1 VLVRLLKTH
10 RPTLILLAA
19 LQIVQAAAF
28 LLLPTLTAEIV
39 NDGLVHGEVGFIL
52 QLGAIMLGL
61 TLVQVLARSAVQYL
75 AARTATSVGRDLRT
89 AVYRHAQSLSTP
101 EIGRFGVASL
111 ATRTV
116 QDVQQIESLLADAL
130 GSIVSAPVM
139 CVVSVVLALREDVG
153 LALVLVVLFP
163 VAATVVAVVMARMG
177 PLYTRLQSGV
187 DGMNRVLREQIT
199 GVRVVRA
206 FVRDGHEKDRF
217 AARNEEL
224 YRYTLRSRRLAAVL
238 PLVWL
243 LGNVGS
249 IAVIWFGGLRVADGT
264 MPIGVLTALLG
275 YLVLTLTSVIIAVD
289 VLLTVPRA
297 RVSARRIAEVLDT
310 VPSVRP
316 PSEPVS
322 AGGKGDVVLSGV
334 SFSYP
339 GAEEPALRDVDLTV
353 SPGQTLGVIGGT
365 GSGKTTV
372 LELLTRQFDP
382 TAGSVLVGGVDL
394 RELGDLARVVGIVP
408 QRAWLFAGT
417 IAENLRF
424 GRPEATD
431 AELWRALQ
439 VAQASFVQDLDA
451 PVEKGGGN
459 LSGGQ
464 RQRLAIA
471 RALVHRPA
479 VYLFDDCFSGLDYA
493 TEAALRSELAAEV
506 ADATVIV
513 VAQRVSTIRD
523 ADRIA
528 VFDEGRLVGLGS
540 HEELA
545 ADNKT
550 YREIL
555 NSQLTERE
563 TV

>member
-1 VLVRLLKTH
+1 MILRLLKTH
-10 RPTLILLAA
+10 RPTLMLLAA

-39 NDGLVHGEVGFIL
+39 DDGLVHGSVSYIL
-52 QLGAIMLGL
+52 QLGAVMLGL
-61 TLVQVLARSAVQYL
+61 TLVQVLARATVQYL
-75 AARTATSVGRDLRT
+75 AARTATSVGRDLRE
-89 AVYRHAQSLSTP
+89 AVYRHAQDLSTP

-116 QDVQQIESLLADAL
+116 QDVQQIETLLADAL

-139 CVVSVVLALREDVG
+139 CVVSVVLALRQDVG

-177 PLYTRLQSGV
+177 PLYGLVQARV

-206 FVRDGHEKDRF
+206 FVRDGHERDRF
-217 AARNEEL
+217 ASQNTEL
-224 YRYTLRSRRLAAVL
+224 YRHTLRSRRLSALL

-243 LGNVGS
+243 LGN
-249 IAVIWFGGLRVADGT
+249 IASVAVLWFGGLRVAAGA

-275 YLVLTLTSVIIAVD
+275 YLVLVLASMIIAVD

-297 RVSARRIAEVLDT
+297 RVSARRIAEVLET
-310 VPSVRP
+310 VPAVVP
-316 PSEPVS
+316 PTAPESFS
-322 AGGKGDVVLSGV
+322 SKGNVVLDRV

-339 GAEEPALRDVDLTV
+339 GAEEPALRDIDLAV
-353 SPGQTLGVIGGT
+353 RPGQTLGVIGGS
-365 GSGKTTV
+365 GSGKTTL

-382 TAGSVLVGGVDL
+382 TGGSVLVDGVDL
-394 RELGDLARVVGIVP
+394 RRVGDLARVIGIVP
-408 QRAWLFAGT
+408 QRAWLFTGT

-431 AELWRALQ
+431 ADLWRALR
-439 VAQASFVQDLDA
+439 VAQASFVRDLDA
-451 PVEKGGGN
+451 PVEKGGAN

-479 VYLFDDCFSGLDYA
+479 VYLFDDCFSGLDYV
-493 TEAALRSELAAEV
+493 TESALRTALADHTAE
-506 ADATVIV
+506 ATVIV

-523 ADRIA
+523 ADRVA

-550 YREIL
+550 YREIVQ
-555 NSQLTERE
+555 SQLTERE